1 MEFTPVNTEARKK
14 LGIKAG
20 DTVRVMQKIEEK
32 GKTRLQP
39 FEGIVLSVKH
49 GTEPGATFTV
59 RRVANG
65 YGVEKIFPLFTPMI
79 DSIEILKRSK
89 VRRSKLYYIRETALK
104 QIKKRM
110 KMIFVSIKEERE
122 EAQAENEQKQAPA
135 EESTDTESK
144 EENKT
149 EEKVEESKPAESEEK
164 KEDAPAEEKPSEDE
178 KTEEPVE
185 KEEDK
190 KSE

>member
-39 FEGIVLSVKH
+39 FEGIVLGVKH

-59 RRVANG
+59 RRMTG
-65 YGVEKIFPLFTPMI
+65 GFGVEKIFPLFSPNI

-89 VRRSKLYYIRETALK
+89 VRRSKLYHIRETALK

-110 KMIFVSIKEERE
+110 KMMFVSIKEEKE
-122 EAQAENEQKQAPA
+122 EPKKEEDSTEEENKPTEAGDTAKENESA
-135 EESTDTESK
+135 EVK
-144 EENKT
+144 EENT
-149 EEKVEESKPAESEEK
+149 EEAKQEESKDEEP
-164 KEDAPAEEKPSEDE
+164 KEE
-178 KTEEPVE
+178 KTEDSDNS
-185 KEEDK
+185 EDK
-190 KSE
+190 K

>member
-32 GKTRLQP
+32 GKIRLQP

-59 RRVANG
+59 RRMSG
-65 YGVEKIFPLFTPMI
+65 GFGVEKIFPLFSPVI
-79 DSIEILKRSK
+79 DSVEIIKRSK
-89 VRRSKLYYIRETALK
+89 VRRSKLYYIRETAIK

-122 EAQAENEQKQAPA
+122 EKQVENEEAPA
-135 EESTDTESK
+135 ESSDTPEAPKESP
-144 EENKT
+144 EETKA
-149 EEKVEESKPAESEEK
+149 EEQEEESKPEENEKEDK
-164 KEDAPAEEKPSEDE
+164 KED
-178 KTEEPVE
+178 
-185 KEEDK
+185 
-190 KSE
+190 

>member
-14 LGIKAG
+14 LGLRAG

-39 FEGIVLSVKH
+39 FEGIILSVKH

-65 YGVEKIFPLFTPMI
+65 FGVEKIFPLYSPMI
-79 DSIEILKRSK
+79 DSIEIIKRSK

-122 EAQAENEQKQAPA
+122 EKQAENEEKETPEVEDNKETVENTESA
-135 EESTDTESK
+135 EETKTEETSTE
-144 EENKT
+144 EENK
-149 EEKVEESKPAESEEK
+149 
-164 KEDAPAEEKPSEDE
+164 
-178 KTEEPVE
+178 
-185 KEEDK
+185 KEE
-190 KSE
+190 